1 MSERRNGRR
10 VLIRRKVDVVWKNGE
25 ATAWGRDIGIGG
37 MYVQCRGCP
46 EAGADVRLMV
56 RFHRAPAVT
65 IPAQVCWSDEEG
77 FAVRFVGLGKFET
90 DTIRRVLE
98 GG

>member
-1 MSERRNGRR
+1 
-10 VLIRRKVDVVWKNGE
+10 
-25 ATAWGRDIGIGG
+25 
-37 MYVQCRGCP
+37 
-46 EAGADVRLMV
+46 MV

-65 IPAQVCWSDEEG
+65 IPAQVCWTDEEG

-90 DTIRRVLE
+90 DTIRRVIE

>member
-10 VLIRRKVDVVWKNGE
+10 VLIRRMVDVVWNDGE
-25 ATAWGRDIGIGG
+25 ATAWGRDIGVGG
-37 MYVQCRGCP
+37 MYVQSKGCP
-46 EAGADVRLMV
+46 QAGANVRLMV
-56 RFHRAPAVT
+56 RFRRAPTVT
-65 IPAQVCWSDEEG
+65 IPAQVCWTDEDG

-90 DTIRRVLE
+90 DTIKQVIE